1 MRVLECLILILLAIN
16 TIIFTGILLELGS
29 ISEKIFT
36 TKLCINRDS
45 KTIIDLLEKL
55 VNKQ

>member
-1 MRVLECLILILLAIN
+1 MRILECLILILLVIN
-16 TIIFTGILLELGS
+16 TIIFTGVLLELGA
-29 ISEKIFT
+29 ISEKILT

-45 KTIIDLLEKL
+45 KTIIDLLDKL